1 MTTLMSEQK
10 WIGEFFLP
18 DDYERRF
25 FGQVAYSPTQG
36 VVLSCRISGHEVPST
51 TQVLHGVLES
61 GQKCTLIGQ
70 FKPNRFGSAL
80 QNGMTTRSGK
90 AGFQF
95 LVLGEFL
102 PEDVKISKLDFT
114 FNHLQD
120 FFFNTVKPNVKYSSK
135 PVYTINTDFGRI
147 EFGHSGTFDGV
158 GLTASVGT
166 LFYSDDSAAL
176 DDLASALENVE
187 EKHPNVCF
195 LLRKEFEFRVCL
207 KFSTALTL
215 IDSCKKIALL
225 GNLFALLLYS
235 PIYPTSINISKRGK
249 DGYPLIL
256 PVFPSIMLDAR
267 TLELCEREL
276 LHSHLAINS
285 KSISLPDIV
294 SSWIANASKNST
306 IISSIQYKTG
316 LRNEHSTHGEI
327 VLYATQFESISR
339 AERKSKIKYE
349 YPLQAF
355 AADCIVDGLRALF
368 NTSELAKIGQGI
380 SDLRNEIAHVGRP
393 RYWLSRFDLRALL
406 DISQYLQLTIIGHS
420 LISLGVPLAVVHQYQ
435 KKNCPSVRVDS

>member
-1 MTTLMSEQK
+1 MTELMSEQK
-10 WIGEFFLP
+10 WVGEFFLP

-36 VVLSCRISGHEVPST
+36 VVLSYRISGHEVPST

-70 FKPNRFGSAL
+70 FEPNRSGSAL

-90 AGFQF
+90 AGFQL

-120 FFFNTVKPNVKYSSK
+120 FFFNPVKPYVKYSSK
-135 PVYTINTDFGRI
+135 PVYTINADFGQI
-147 EFGHSGTFDGV
+147 EFGHSGIFEGV

-176 DDLASALENVE
+176 DDLASALKNVE
-187 EKHPNVCF
+187 EKHPNACF
-195 LLRKEFEFRVCL
+195 SLRKEFEFRVCL
-207 KFSTALTL
+207 KFSTPLTL
-215 IDSCKKIALL
+215 RDSLKKAALL
-225 GNLFALLLYS
+225 GNLFALLFYN
-235 PIYPTSINISKRGK
+235 PVYPTSINIFKRGK

-267 TLELCEREL
+267 TLELCEREF
-276 LHSHLAINS
+276 LHSHLVINS
-285 KSISLPDIV
+285 KSISLPDIM
-294 SSWIANASKNST
+294 SSWIAGESKNSA
-306 IISSIQYKTG
+306 IISSIQHETG
-316 LRNEHSTHGEI
+316 FRNEHSTHGEI
-327 VLYATQFESISR
+327 VLYATQFESISCTYG
-339 AERKSKIKYE
+339 KSKTKYE

-368 NTSELAKIGQGI
+368 STSELTEIGQGI
-380 SDLRNEIAHVGRP
+380 SDLRNEITHVGRL
-393 RYWLSRFDLRALL
+393 RNWLSKFDLRALV
-406 DISQYLQLTIIGHS
+406 DISRYLQLTIIGYS
-420 LISLGVPLAVVHQYQ
+420 LISLGVPLAIVHQYQ
-435 KKNCPSVRVDS
+435 EKNCPSVQVDS